1 MTSGARSALLGLLL
15 VPALVPALC
24 AAQSW
29 DLQSLMGEMA
39 AVPASRV
46 RFVETR
52 HLALL
57 TRPLELKGSLTYER
71 PHRLTKHV
79 ESPFDEL
86 LSVDGEALSLTNRTK
101 GEQRTVSLREQPAL
115 GALVASVRATL
126 AGDRAQL
133 ERHYRVKFSGAREAW
148 QLQLAPRES
157 QLRAHVESI
166 ALSGAG
172 ARLQRIEV
180 LESGGD
186 SSVMSILHDGK

>member
-15 VPALVPALC
+15 VPALC

-29 DLQSLMGEMA
+29 DLQGLMSEMA
-39 AVPASRV
+39 AVPASRT

-52 HLALL
+52 HLSLL

-86 LSVDGEALSLTNRTK
+86 LTVDGEALSLVNRTK

-115 GALVASVRATL
+115 GALVESVRATL

-133 ERHYRVKFSGAREAW
+133 ERHYRVKFSGTRPAW
-148 QLQLAPRES
+148 QMQLAPREA

-180 LESGGD
+180 FESGGD

>member
-1 MTSGARSALLGLLL
+1 MTSGARSVIAVFLFLPTLGL
-15 VPALVPALC
+15 AEA
-24 AAQSW
+24 W
-29 DLQSLMGEMA
+29 DLQALMGEMA
-39 AVPASRV
+39 AVPASRT

-86 LSVDGEALSLTNRTK
+86 LTVDGEALSLVNRTK
-101 GEQRTVSLREQPAL
+101 GEQRVVSLREQPAL

-133 ERHYRVKFSGAREAW
+133 ERHYRLKFSGARQAW
-148 QLQLAPRES
+148 QLQLAPREAK
-157 QLRAHVESI
+157 LRAHVESI

>member
-1 MTSGARSALLGLLL
+1 MTSGARNAVLGLLL
-15 VPALVPALC
+15 IPALC
-24 AAQSW
+24 VAQGW
-29 DLQSLMGEMA
+29 DLQALLQEMA
-39 AVPASRV
+39 AVPASRS

-86 LSVDGEALSLTNRTK
+86 LTVDGETLSLVNRTK
-101 GEQRTVSLREQPAL
+101 GEQRLVSLREQPAL
-115 GALVASVRATL
+115 GALVESVRATL

-133 ERHYRVKFSGAREAW
+133 ERHYRLKFSGARDAW
-148 QLQLAPRES
+148 QLQLAPREA
-157 QLRAHVESI
+157 QLRGYVESI
-166 ALSGAG
+166 VLSGAG

-180 LESGGD
+180 LETGGD
-186 SSVMSILHDGK
+186 SSVMTILHDGN

>member
-1 MTSGARSALLGLLL
+1 M
-15 VPALVPALC
+15 
-24 AAQSW
+24 Q
-29 DLQSLMGEMA
+29 EMA
-39 AVPASRV
+39 AVPASRT

-86 LSVDGEALSLTNRTK
+86 LTVDGETLSLVNRTK
-101 GEQRTVSLREQPAL
+101 GEQRLVSLREQPAL
-115 GALVASVRATL
+115 RALVESVRATL

-133 ERHYRVKFSGAREAW
+133 ERHYRLKFSGARDAW
-148 QLQLAPRES
+148 KLQLVPREA
-157 QLRAHVESI
+157 QLRGYVESI

-172 ARLQRIEV
+172 AQLQRIEV
-180 LESGGD
+180 LETGGD
-186 SSVMSILHDGK
+186 RSVMTILHDGK

>member
-1 MTSGARSALLGLLL
+1 MTSGARSLLGALLL
-15 VPALVPALC
+15 APALC
-24 AAQSW
+24 VAQSW
-29 DLQSLMGEMA
+29 DLGELMREMA
-39 AVPASRV
+39 AVPASRT

-79 ESPFDEL
+79 ESPFDETL
-86 LSVDGEALSLTNRTK
+86 TVDGEALSLVNRTK
-101 GEQRTVSLREQPAL
+101 GEQRFVSLREQPAL
-115 GALVASVRATL
+115 RALVESVRATL

-133 ERHYRVKFSGAREAW
+133 ERHYRLEFSGARNAW
-148 QLQLAPRES
+148 RLRLVPRDA
-157 QLRAHVESI
+157 QLRGYVESI

-172 ARLQRIEV
+172 ARVHRIEV

-186 SSVMSILHDGK
+186 SSVMTILHDRK

>member
-1 MTSGARSALLGLLL
+1 MTSGARSALAGFL
-15 VPALVPALC
+15 VFPALC
-24 AAQSW
+24 AAQGW
-29 DLQSLMGEMA
+29 DLQALMGEMA
-39 AVPASRV
+39 AVPASRT

-79 ESPFDEL
+79 ESPFNEL
-86 LSVDGEALSLTNRTK
+86 LSVDGDALSLVNRTK
-101 GEQRTVSLREQPAL
+101 GEQRIVSLREQPAL
-115 GALVASVRATL
+115 GALVESVRATL

-133 ERHYRVKFSGAREAW
+133 ERHYRVKFSGGRQAW
-148 QLQLAPRES
+148 QLQLTPRQA
-157 QLRAHVESI
+157 QLRAHVDSI

-172 ARLQRIEV
+172 ARLQHIEV

>member
-1 MTSGARSALLGLLL
+1 
-15 VPALVPALC
+15 
-24 AAQSW
+24 
-29 DLQSLMGEMA
+29 MGEMA
-39 AVPASRV
+39 AVPASRT

-86 LSVDGEALSLTNRTK
+86 LTVDGEALSLVNRTK
-101 GEQRTVSLREQPAL
+101 GEQRIVSLREQPAL
-115 GALVASVRATL
+115 GALVESVRATL

-133 ERHYRVKFSGAREAW
+133 ERHYRVKFSGARQAW
-148 QLQLAPRES
+148 QLQLAPREA

>member
-1 MTSGARSALLGLLL
+1 MLL
-15 VPALVPALC
+15 PALC
-24 AAQSW
+24 AAQGW
-29 DLQSLMGEMA
+29 DLQALMGEMA
-39 AVPASRV
+39 AVPASRT

-52 HLALL
+52 HLAML

-86 LSVDGEALSLTNRTK
+86 LTVDGEALSLVNRTK
-101 GEQRTVSLREQPAL
+101 GEQRTVSLREQPVL
-115 GALVASVRATL
+115 GALVESVRATL

-133 ERHYRVKFSGAREAW
+133 ERHYRVKFSGARQAW
-148 QLQLAPRES
+148 QLQLAPRQA

-166 ALSGAG
+166 VLAGAG
-172 ARLQRIEV
+172 DRLQRIEV

-186 SSVMSILHDGK
+186 SSVMSIVHDGK

>member
-1 MTSGARSALLGLLL
+1 MTSGARSVIAVFLFLPTLGL
-15 VPALVPALC
+15 AEA
-24 AAQSW
+24 W
-29 DLQSLMGEMA
+29 DLQALMGEMA
-39 AVPASRV
+39 AVPASRT

-52 HLALL
+52 HLSLL

-86 LSVDGEALSLTNRTK
+86 LTVDGEALSLVNRTK

-115 GALVASVRATL
+115 GALVESVRATL
-126 AGDRAQL
+126 AGDGAQL
-133 ERHYRVKFSGAREAW
+133 ERHYRVKFSGGRDAW
-148 QLQLAPRES
+148 QLRLLPREA
-157 QLRAHVESI
+157 QLRAYVESI

-172 ARLQRIEV
+172 ARVQRIEV

-186 SSVMSILHDGK
+186 SSVMTIVHDGK